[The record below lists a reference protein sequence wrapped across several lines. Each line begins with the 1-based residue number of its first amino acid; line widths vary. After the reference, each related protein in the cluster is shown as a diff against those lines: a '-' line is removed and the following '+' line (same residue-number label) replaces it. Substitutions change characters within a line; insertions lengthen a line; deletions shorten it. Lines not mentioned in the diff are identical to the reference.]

1 VKDRTRQGRS
11 GISGGPGDDPVGDAP
26 EALDLIDDLVTDAQP
41 RMPGGV
47 ASPALGS
54 ASARLNSTLT
64 CPHASTLHRVCS
76 IKRRTRLMRRRGCST
91 GRSVAERL
99 GVEHLR
105 DMVDRVGA
113 VRQLLHHVDV
123 ALDGGGSAEE

>member
-1 VKDRTRQGRS
+1 MVKDRTRQGRS

-47 ASPALGS
+47 ASPALGN

-64 CPHASTLHRVCS
+64 CSHASH
-76 IKRRTRLMRRRGCST
+76 
-91 GRSVAERL
+91 VAR
-99 GVEHLR
+99 
-105 DMVDRVGA
+105 
-113 VRQLLHHVDV
+113 
-123 ALDGGGSAEE
+123 